1 MAFFFSF
8 FSFEMNILRFQFK
21 IKFGEKNFL
30 GSAVSIRTFSSRKKM
45 KQLLLTNFKS
55 KAMTNFII
63 KTHRKD
69 TIYTKPHLFILNKGM
84 NSGKPQKEQF
94 TNSFVLIFEKV
105 EDCENIFFVA
115 YSLWQTKFWHPFLI
129 GSVIPFLRLPDFKKE
144 FNPQS
149 SLMMVEHEQHQKNV
163 AALKLLE
170 KKEKQYKE
178 DIHLIND
185 LRKAILYRY
194 CRK

>member
-1 MAFFFSF
+1 
-8 FSFEMNILRFQFK
+8 
-21 IKFGEKNFL
+21 
-30 GSAVSIRTFSSRKKM
+30 
-45 KQLLLTNFKS
+45 
-55 KAMTNFII
+55 
-63 KTHRKD
+63 
-69 TIYTKPHLFILNKGM
+69 M

-94 TNSFVLIFEKV
+94 ANSFVLIFEK
-105 EDCENIFFVA
+105 ESDCENIFFVA

-149 SLMMVEHEQHQKNV
+149 SLMMVEHEQHLKNI

-170 KKEKQYKE
+170 KKERQYKE